1 MSSCRLN
8 LSPRKESVKKSEEV
22 VKHSMRERKTLGAR
36 ETGIETEVSDFPLLL
51 GLLERVQLYKDDVV
65 RSI

>member
-1 MSSCRLN
+1 
-8 LSPRKESVKKSEEV
+8 
-22 VKHSMRERKTLGAR
+22 MRERKTLGAR